1 MVNELQEEKK
11 MMEEL
16 VRSSMTP
23 VSGPVTPQDELHIM
37 EQQLEQPMEQQ
48 LEQPV
53 EQQTVEQQLEQPVEQ
68 QTVEQQLEQPVEQP
82 EEEPMEQPL
91 TQQTPSQV
99 PISAEDFFTQP
110 APAKSKSD

>member
-23 VSGPVTPQDELHIM
+23 VSGPVTPQDELHIV

-48 LEQPV
+48 HE
-53 EQQTVEQQLEQPVEQ
+53 EQ

>member
-1 MVNELQEEKK
+1 

-37 EQQLEQPMEQQ
+37 EQQLEQPM
-48 LEQPV
+48 
-53 EQQTVEQQLEQPVEQ
+53 
-68 QTVEQQLEQPVEQP
+68 EQQLEQPVEQP

>member
-1 MVNELQEEKK
+1 

-37 EQQLEQPMEQQ
+37 
-48 LEQPV
+48 
-53 EQQTVEQQLEQPVEQ
+53 
-68 QTVEQQLEQPVEQP
+68 EQQLEQPVEQP

>member
-53 EQQTVEQQLEQPVEQ
+53 EQ
-68 QTVEQQLEQPVEQP
+68 P

>member
-68 QTVEQQLEQPVEQP
+68 P

>member
-23 VSGPVTPQDELHIM
+23 VSGPVTPQDELHIV

-48 LEQPV
+48 LEQPM
-53 EQQTVEQQLEQPVEQ
+53 EQQHEEQ

>member
-1 MVNELQEEKK
+1 

-23 VSGPVTPQDELHIM
+23 VSGPVTPQDELHIV

-48 LEQPV
+48 HE
-53 EQQTVEQQLEQPVEQ
+53 EQ

-91 TQQTPSQV
+91 TQQTSAQV

>member
-23 VSGPVTPQDELHIM
+23 ASAPVTPQDELHIVEQPA
-37 EQQLEQPMEQQ
+37 EQQLEQSVEQQ
-48 LEQPV
+48 HEEQQPEEQPV
-53 EQQTVEQQLEQPVEQ
+53 E
-68 QTVEQQLEQPVEQP
+68 
-82 EEEPMEQPL
+82 PL
-91 TQQTPSQV
+91 TQQTSTQV

-110 APAKSKSD
+110 APA